1 MTSTE
6 AHGEGFT
13 KNKNKMWE
21 REEKGRHSI

>member
-13 KNKNKMWE
+13 KNKDKMWE
-21 REEKGRHSI
+21 REGKGRHSI